1 MARRYAEVL
10 VCCSPTLNLMGKLLA
25 CRHVFAQVDQAEQL
39 FSQVVMKVLQKHVAI
54 EFEVIVLSWRRAYV
68 VFDVGV
74 GQLVPP
80 SYLSVGWEEQLEGS
94 AKLIVQQV
102 VFEFLVDLFGV
113 VLYPIQFGQ

>member
-1 MARRYAEVL
+1 M
-10 VCCSPTLNLMGKLLA
+10 LLANFA

-54 EFEVIVLSWRRAYV
+54 EFEVIVV
-68 VFDVGV
+68 IFDVGV

-102 VFEFLVDLFGV
+102 VLEFLVDLFGV